1 MREANI
7 AAIKKR
13 ANTVHDIIEIVFSIG
28 IILVIL
34 GTIVLVFS
42 FFASPER
49 FTAVKD
55 NLGWSLHYKLTEN
68 SSFFIGVPFK
78 ILQSLESNMFSAKYA
93 AMTCLFSLLIR
104 LSLILYGIKQVKN
117 ILKSMVKDITPFT
130 MNNVKSLKNLGL
142 SIMIYSVVLDM
153 LTSILFSAFVTKI
166 FLLNLTNLHL
176 SGLFIGLLIFVIA
189 DIFQYGVFLQNEFDT
204 TL

>member
-1 MREANI
+1 MKETNI

-13 ANTVHDIIEIVFSIG
+13 ANTVHDIIEVVYRIG

-34 GTIVLVFS
+34 GVGALAFS

-55 NLGWSLHYKLTEN
+55 NLGWSFHYKLTDN

-93 AMTCLFSLLIR
+93 AMTCLFSLLIH

-117 ILKSMVKDITPFT
+117 ILKSIKDINPFT
-130 MNNVKSLKNLGL
+130 MNNVKSLKNLAL

-176 SGLFIGLLIFVIA
+176 NGLFIGLLIFVIA
-189 DIFQYGVFLQNEFDT
+189 DIFQYGVFLENEFDT